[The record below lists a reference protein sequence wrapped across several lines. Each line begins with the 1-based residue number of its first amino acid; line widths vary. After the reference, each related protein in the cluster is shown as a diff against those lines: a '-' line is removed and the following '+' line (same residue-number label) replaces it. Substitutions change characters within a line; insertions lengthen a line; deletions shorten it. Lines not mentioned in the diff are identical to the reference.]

1 MLFWLLFC
9 VDWRKGE
16 MILIS
21 QSKPSFKN
29 WWLKKKVLCS
39 IFFYT
44 KKSLEVFWTLK
55 TGMFFIVISEITF
68 LSQTTAV
75 STKLLVYSVLT
86 NILPKEFTNKTL
98 LTGFERLIIEIV
110 IFHAGCSVC
119 LNKTV
124 FLLNYD

>member
-1 MLFWLLFC
+1 
-9 VDWRKGE
+9 
-16 MILIS
+16 
-21 QSKPSFKN
+21 
-29 WWLKKKVLCS
+29 
-39 IFFYT
+39 
-44 KKSLEVFWTLK
+44 
-55 TGMFFIVISEITF
+55 MFFIVISEITF

-86 NILPKEFTNKTL
+86 NILSKEFTNKTL

-110 IFHAGCSVC
+110 IIHAGCAVC